1 MCMKDKLV
9 LILTLLITV
18 FFMYIQSYFF
28 ARSDLVT
35 VLLILFTAIVMFVT
49 ILQIQLGNKRT
60 LRVNSKGDSVLYN
73 ILTYK
78 KSVLT
83 WVVSIVISLLFAVM
97 SAFLFKSIIMDY
109 GGYYTSIGLVITSLF
124 IFSFINENNVKN
136 NIINENLHEDIA
148 SHVNTL
154 MYIFIIAIL
163 LNVLISLCLSYVDM
177 NRFLTT
183 DISIDN
189 YADISLSE
197 FIPYNGDNYY
207 TKVIINIIILI
218 NNFKMAI
225 ASILIDDTIQKQDYI
240 VYIYT
245 GFFFLNLFKLFSL
258 VLSLVFLQKGF
269 ERVARNFLLFY
280 KKYFIGLKH
289 AI

>member
-1 MCMKDKLV
+1 MKDKLV